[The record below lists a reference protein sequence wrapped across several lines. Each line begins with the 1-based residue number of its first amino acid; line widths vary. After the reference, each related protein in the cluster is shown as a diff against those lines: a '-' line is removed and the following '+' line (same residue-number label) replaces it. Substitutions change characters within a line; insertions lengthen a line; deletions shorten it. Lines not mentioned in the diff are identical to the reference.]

1 MKKILYVF
9 LFIFLSNSS
18 LKACNAFFTHTN
30 ACAGDTVFFFAVDQA
45 GVYTWDF
52 GDTVSGVANVS
63 HDTDSYH
70 VYNSPGTYYVTLF
83 VNIGAEWDY
92 KTQIIHLGTDCF
104 NAAFSASCS
113 GDTTLVF
120 TNESTGNYSVSSWD
134 FGDPVTSVYNTS
146 SVQNPAHIFSGP
158 GNYNV
163 MLIISDGVLLDTVTQ
178 TVTVD
183 TSCLSVTF
191 YNFLGGD
198 CYQDT
203 TTIVAYYTG
212 NPISYTWDF
221 GDTASGS
228 NNIST
233 DSIGKHLFTSTGTYL
248 VTLIISDGIQ
258 TDTFY
263 NVQNI
268 IDCNV
273 WPGNINT
280 DGTVDMEDLF
290 AIGIYYGDSGTV
302 RPSASSSWTGQ
313 SCPDWNSTGWSYMYL
328 QELLDKKHADCNG
341 DGKIDSLDINVISQ
355 NYGLHKPNYYQNDL
369 IQMMPYA
376 ANDAVLEV
384 SSPGMF
390 SWTYN
395 LIANISLP
403 INLNAIDSVNSVYG
417 LAARIFYDA
426 AAIVPSSVTIDFNN
440 SQFGTPGQDLIGLY
454 KDVYSS
460 GYIDFGMV
468 RTNNTS
474 RNISGTV
481 AYLNFSVYNF
491 NGLMNF
497 SFDPII
503 RLIRNGWSQNQEIFI
518 PVSSLNS
525 QMNVILSSVDETIKN
540 PFSVYP
546 NPVNDYLNI
555 HTTDGSKINRIVLTD
570 LSGRIVK
577 EKIYL
582 EKNDSEKI
590 YCYELVRG
598 FYFLSLCTST
608 GKFTGK
614 VEVVK

>member
-1 MKKILYVF
+1 MKKTLYL
-9 LFIFLSNSS
+9 LFVLVLSNSS
-18 LKACNAFFTHTN
+18 LKACNSFFTHTY
-30 ACAGDTVFFFAVDQA
+30 ACANDTVFFFALDQA

-52 GDTVSGVANVS
+52 GDNTSGVSNVS
-63 HDTDSYH
+63 HDTATYH
-70 VYNSPGTYYVTLF
+70 VYNTPGTYYVTLF

-92 KTQIIHLGTDCF
+92 KTQIIQVGTDCF
-104 NAAFSASCS
+104 NAAFSTSCS
-113 GDTTLVF
+113 GDTSLNF
-120 TNESTGNYSVSSWD
+120 INESTGNYISSLWN
-134 FGDPVTSVYNTS
+134 FGDPSTGVYDTSTT
-146 SVQNPAHIFSGP
+146 QNPFHTFSGS
-158 GNYNV
+158 GNYNI
-163 MLIISDGVLLDTVTQ
+163 MLIVSNGSQFDTVIQ

-183 TSCLSVTF
+183 TSCLFVTF

-198 CYQDT
+198 CFQDT

-212 NPISYTWDF
+212 YPISYTWDF
-221 GDTASGS
+221 GDIASGS
-228 NNIST
+228 NNTST
-233 DSIGKHLFTSTGTYL
+233 DSIGKHLFTAMGTYL

-302 RPSASSSWTGQ
+302 RPSASNSWTGQ
-313 SCPDWNSTGWSYMYL
+313 SCPNWNSTGWSYMYL

-355 NYGLHKPNYYQNDL
+355 NYGLQKPNYYQNDL

-376 ANDAVLEV
+376 ANDAVVEV
-384 SSPGMF
+384 SSPGVF
-390 SWTYN
+390 SWTNN

-403 INLNAIDSVNSVYG
+403 INLSSIDSVNSVYG
-417 LAARIFYDA
+417 LAARIYYDA
-426 AAIVPSSVTIDFNN
+426 AAVVPGSVTVDFNN
-440 SQFGTPGQDLIGLY
+440 SQLGTPGQDLIGLY

-468 RTNNTS
+468 RTNKIS
-474 RNISGTV
+474 KNISGTV
-481 AYLNFSVYNF
+481 AYLNFSLYNF

-497 SFDPII
+497 SFHPVI

-518 PVSSLNS
+518 PVSSINS
-525 QMNVILSSVDETIKN
+525 QMNVILSSVDEKIKT

-555 HTTDGSKINRIVLTD
+555 HTTDGSKIKHIVFTD
-570 LSGRIVK
+570 LAGKIVK
-577 EKIYL
+577 EIISL
-582 EKNDSEKI
+582 DKNDSEKI
-590 YCYELVRG
+590 TCNEFARG
-598 FYFLSLCTST
+598 FYFLTLYTTS
-608 GKFTGK
+608 GKYTGK

>member
-1 MKKILYVF
+1 MKKIVYVF
-9 LFIFLSNSS
+9 LFLFLSNSS
-18 LKACNAFFTHTN
+18 LKACNAFFTHTF
-30 ACAGDTVFFFAVDQA
+30 ACAGDTVFFYAVDQA
-45 GVYTWDF
+45 AVYTWDF

-92 KTQIIHLGTDCF
+92 KTQIIHVGTDCF

-120 TNESTGNYSVSSWD
+120 TNESTGNYSVSAWD
-134 FGDPVTSVYNTS
+134 FGDSVSGVNNTS
-146 SVQNPAHIFSGP
+146 SVQNPSHTFSGP

-163 MLIISDGVLLDTVTQ
+163 MLIVSDGVLTDTVTQ

-198 CYQDT
+198 CFQDT

-228 NNIST
+228 NNTST
-233 DSIGKHLFTSTGTYL
+233 DSIGKHLFTAMGTYL
-248 VTLIISDGIQ
+248 VTLIVSDGIQ

-302 RPSASSSWTGQ
+302 RPSASNNWTGQ

-355 NYGLHKPNYYQNDL
+355 NYGLHNPNYYQNDL

-384 SSPGMF
+384 STPGTF
-390 SWTYN
+390 YGPSN
-395 LIANISLP
+395 VNVDVSLP
-403 INLNAIDSVNSVYG
+403 INLSAIDSVNAVYG
-417 LAARIFYDA
+417 LSARIYYDQS
-426 AAIVPSSVTIDFNN
+426 IVPGSVSIDFNN
-440 SQFGTPGQDLIGLY
+440 SQLGTQGLDFVGLY
-454 KDVYSS
+454 KDFYSS

-468 RTNNTS
+468 RTNKSS
-474 RNISGTV
+474 RTVSGAV
-481 AYLNFSVYNF
+481 AFLNFSVYNF
-491 NGLMNF
+491 NGIMNF
-497 SFDPII
+497 SFDPVI

-525 QMNVILSSVDETIKN
+525 QLNVILSSVDETVNN

-555 HTTDGSKINRIVLTD
+555 HTADGSKIKQIILTD
-570 LSGRIVK
+570 LAGRIVK
-577 EKIYL
+577 EEIFRD
-582 EKNDSEKI
+582 KNDYEKI
-590 YCYELVRG
+590 TCNELARG
-598 FYFLSLCTST
+598 LYFLTLYTTS
-608 GKFTGK
+608 GKYTDK
-614 VEVVK
+614 VEIVK